1 MAALS
6 TDMIEPV
13 QLNFAIQYLRAVA
26 VLGVVTY
33 HIAQWRGGG
42 FDIGRAGVDIFF
54 VISGVIM
61 WSITARRLTS
71 PAAFAWKRLTR
82 VAPTYWLATL
92 VVTVIAALWP
102 QLLTQVRPGPRH
114 LALSLAFI
122 PHLDLAGLPFPVLP
136 VGWTLCYE
144 ALFYG
149 LFALSLLAPE
159 KDRAA
164 ILTATLGSI
173 AALGLGLGGDV
184 YILIANPMLLEFA
197 AGLWIARIAGTG
209 ALPPRAWGG
218 MLLLSGFGFLV
229 LEQPGGLFFT
239 ELWRPMLWGLP
250 AAMIVAGAMSLGPV
264 PDIPV
269 VRHLGDA
276 SYAIYL
282 WHLPVVALT
291 ALVLGWHTPL
301 WLLMPLALGASICA
315 GLAGR
320 AWLEAPLQRGLRRVA
335 RL

>member
-1 MAALS
+1 MTRS
-6 TDMIEPV
+6 G
-13 QLNFAIQYLRAVA
+13 AIQYLRAVA
-26 VLGVVTY
+26 ALGVVSY
-33 HIAQWRGGG
+33 HIVQWRGGG

-61 WSITARRLTS
+61 WSVTAGRPSS

-92 VVTVIAALWP
+92 VVATIAALWP
-102 QLLTQVRPGPRH
+102 QLLTQVRPGPLH
-114 LALSLAFI
+114 MALSLAFI

-136 VGWTLCYE
+136 AGWTLCYE

-149 LFALSLLAPE
+149 LFALGLLAPE

-197 AGLWIARIAGTG
+197 AGLWIACAAGRGT
-209 ALPPRAWGG
+209 LPNRAWGG
-218 MLLLSGFGFLV
+218 MLLLAGFGLLA
-229 LEQPGGLFFT
+229 LEQPGGLFT

-250 AAMIVAGAMSLGPV
+250 AAMIVAGVVSLGAVADV
-264 PDIPV
+264 PIL
-269 VRHLGDA
+269 RHLGDA

-282 WHLPVVALT
+282 WHLPVVALI
-291 ALVLGWHTPL
+291 ANLLGWRTPL
-301 WLLMPLALGASICA
+301 WVLMPVALVASISA

-320 AWLEAPLQRGLRRVA
+320 ACLEIPLQRYLRRQGRQRIA
-335 RL
+335 QFSNGT